1 VNQIPISV
9 GRLRRERDN
18 FRREAEDLRRQ
29 NERLQGKLR
38 AAAEAIGL
46 EPGGGDEGY
55 LILRLENLVVQRDA
69 YKRALARIDMVY
81 DRTMPGPR
89 DALRERVL
97 EIIAKTRE
105 IYG

>member
-18 FRREAEDLRRQ
+18 FRREAEDL
-29 NERLQGKLR
+29 RLQGKLR